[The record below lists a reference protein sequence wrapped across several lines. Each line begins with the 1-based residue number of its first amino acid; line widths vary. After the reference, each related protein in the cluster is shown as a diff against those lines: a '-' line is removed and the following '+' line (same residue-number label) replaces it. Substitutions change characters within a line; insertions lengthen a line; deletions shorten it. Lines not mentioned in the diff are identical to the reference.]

1 MSVVMILAGLMF
13 ISGMKI
19 AGEGSFHRDYCS
31 VEKTTAL
38 KGVFVMLVFFQH
50 FRTYITP
57 EETDFVAVGVSEFLG
72 QLIVV
77 PFLFYS
83 GFGVMESIRAKGNS
97 YVRRI
102 PVDRA
107 LKTLLHFDAAVL
119 LFLALYLFRGN
130 TVTWKNILLSLICL
144 HGFGNSTWYIFA
156 IVTLYLITAVSFT
169 VFRKNKTAAATAVT
183 VLTIAE
189 IYWLMGWQREHWHN
203 TLLCYSMGIWYSLF
217 RERIEKIL
225 MGGDVIYLAAL
236 LGSVSAFAVFRNVAN
251 LYPWGFHVYALIFM
265 MVLLLL
271 SMKFSLDNPLL
282 QFLGRHIFGM
292 YILQRLPMIALRHL
306 GIFQNNTVT
315 LMVVCFLITCI
326 LTLLFE
332 GFLKKMDHFL
342 FRVKNKQETA

>member
-1 MSVVMILAGLMF
+1 
-13 ISGMKI
+13 
-19 AGEGSFHRDYCS
+19 
-31 VEKTTAL
+31 
-38 KGVFVMLVFFQH
+38 MLVFFQH

-83 GFGVMESIRAKGNS
+83 GFGVMESIRAKGQS

-130 TVTWKNILLSLICL
+130 TVTWKSILLSLICL

-169 VFRKNKTAAATAVT
+169 VFRKNKAAAATAVT

-217 RERIEKIL
+217 RDRIEKIL
-225 MGGDVIYLAAL
+225 MGGDVIYLTA
-236 LGSVSAFAVFRNVAN
+236 
-251 LYPWGFHVYALIFM
+251 
-265 MVLLLL
+265 LLLL

>member
-1 MSVVMILAGLMF
+1 
-13 ISGMKI
+13 
-19 AGEGSFHRDYCS
+19 
-31 VEKTTAL
+31 
-38 KGVFVMLVFFQH
+38 MLVFFQH

-83 GFGVMESIRAKGNS
+83 GFGVMESIRAKGHS

-130 TVTWKNILLSLICL
+130 TVTWKSILLSLICL

-169 VFRKNKTAAATAVT
+169 VFRKNKAAAATAVT

-203 TLLCYSMGIWYSLF
+203 TLLCYSIGIWYSLF
-217 RERIEKIL
+217 RDRIEKIL
-225 MGGDVIYLAAL
+225 MGGDVIYLTA
-236 LGSVSAFAVFRNVAN
+236 
-251 LYPWGFHVYALIFM
+251 
-265 MVLLLL
+265 LLLL

>member
-1 MSVVMILAGLMF
+1 
-13 ISGMKI
+13 
-19 AGEGSFHRDYCS
+19 
-31 VEKTTAL
+31 
-38 KGVFVMLVFFQH
+38 MLVFFQH

-83 GFGVMESIRAKGNS
+83 GFGVMESIRAKGHS

-130 TVTWKNILLSLICL
+130 TVTWKSILLSLICL

-169 VFRKNKTAAATAVT
+169 VFRKNKAAAATAVT

-217 RERIEKIL
+217 RDRIEKIL
-225 MGGDVIYLAAL
+225 MGGDVIYLT
-236 LGSVSAFAVFRNVAN
+236 
-251 LYPWGFHVYALIFM
+251 ALI
-265 MVLLLL
+265 LL

>member
-31 VEKTTAL
+31 VEKSTAL

-57 EETDFVAVGVSEFLG
+57 EETDFMAVGVSEFLG

-83 GFGVMESIRAKGNS
+83 GFGVMESIRAKGHS

-217 RERIEKIL
+217 RDRIEKIL
-225 MGGDVIYLAAL
+225 MGGDVIYLTA
-236 LGSVSAFAVFRNVAN
+236 
-251 LYPWGFHVYALIFM
+251 
-265 MVLLLL
+265 LLLL

>member
-31 VEKTTAL
+31 VEKSTAL

-57 EETDFVAVGVSEFLG
+57 EETDFMAVGVSEFLG

-83 GFGVMESIRAKGNS
+83 GFGVMESIRAKGQS

-203 TLLCYSMGIWYSLF
+203 TLLCYSMGIWYSLS
-217 RERIEKIL
+217 ET
-225 MGGDVIYLAAL
+225 
-236 LGSVSAFAVFRNVAN
+236 GSKKSSWA
-251 LYPWGFHVYALIFM
+251 
-265 MVLLLL
+265 
-271 SMKFSLDNPLL
+271 
-282 QFLGRHIFGM
+282 GM
-292 YILQRLPMIALRHL
+292 SFIWRRCWVPFPPSRSS
-306 GIFQNNTVT
+306 GTWR
-315 LMVVCFLITCI
+315 TCI
-326 LTLLFE
+326 PGAFMCT
-332 GFLKKMDHFL
+332 
-342 FRVKNKQETA
+342 R

>member
-31 VEKTTAL
+31 VEKSTAL

-57 EETDFVAVGVSEFLG
+57 EETDFMAVGVSEFLG

-83 GFGVMESIRAKGNS
+83 GFGVMESIRAKGHS

-130 TVTWKNILLSLICL
+130 TVTWKSILLSLICL

-169 VFRKNKTAAATAVT
+169 VFRKNKAAAATAVT

-217 RERIEKIL
+217 RDRIEKIL
-225 MGGDVIYLAAL
+225 MGGDVIYLTA
-236 LGSVSAFAVFRNVAN
+236 
-251 LYPWGFHVYALIFM
+251 
-265 MVLLLL
+265 LLLL